1 MAKDIF
7 IQSAEFTLRKLIESC
22 ESADNEDC
30 GFNVYLH
37 DFCDVVILFNNLARS
52 VNGFVYKDDQGLRLS
67 DISSL
72 FRNVESNK
80 YISLTLYDMVSDIL
94 IDSSDYSFNVLE
106 KSCDIRDARA
116 YVHEFISLINRLRG
130 GCLKTINDINAE
142 NNYFRRFFYMNAKI
156 IKEITDNLIKSI
168 HADDYI
174 YFSCEILSLSLLF
187 KDIMRMQSDKLHEE
201 KFTRCVLDLNHYIND
216 LLFKQESS
224 HEFPKR
230 RDIENVKAVV
240 EVFKNGVSQSN
251 LRTSNRI
258 SNTLSLLCDDI
269 NRSIVW
275 LTEYENVSDLND

>member
-7 IQSAEFTLRKLIESC
+7 IQSAEFTLKRLIGSC

-37 DFCDVVILFNNLARS
+37 DFCDVIILFNNLARN
-52 VNGFVYKDDQGLRLS
+52 VNGFVYKNDQSLRLS

-80 YISLTLYDMVSDIL
+80 YISLTLYDMISNIL
-94 IDSSDYSFNVLE
+94 IDSSSHSFQALE
-106 KSCDIRDARA
+106 KSCDISDAKA
-116 YVHEFISLINRLRG
+116 YVHEFISLINHLRS
-130 GCLKTINDINAE
+130 GCLKTINDINEE

-168 HADDYI
+168 HTDDYI

-187 KDIMRMQSDKLHEE
+187 KDIMRLQSDKLHEE
-201 KFTRCVLDLNHYIND
+201 KFTRCVLDLNHYIDD
-216 LLFKQESS
+216 LLFKQEIS
-224 HEFPKR
+224 HGFPKR
-230 RDIENVKAVV
+230 GDIEHVKAVI
-240 EVFKNGVSQSN
+240 EVFKNGINRSN
-251 LRTSNRI
+251 LRTSSRI

-269 NRSIVW
+269 DRSIVW